1 MTFHKMILISGF
13 AIVSSVSSA
22 LANDTPKLHPLEA
35 ACVDYEMKGQLMNG
49 TTTRCHRN
57 YAYEQYEIQ
66 DTKVGFGN
74 FTQSQKQHNITIG
87 DTIYAIDLS
96 SNTGTK
102 TQNPMYDGI
111 VSSLENQ
118 SAEDMGD
125 AFIAAMGFTPT
136 GASKTIA
143 ETDCNMYSAPQM
155 GTVCLTQDGLML
167 EQSFMGNTTTA
178 VSVAVGDGG
187 DDANYTLY
195 QNVTINDGPDLSNGL
210 NLQDLMNQMGQ
221 Q

>member
-1 MTFHKMILISGF
+1 MGFYKMIF
-13 AIVSSVSSA
+13 ATGLVTASCVTGVHA
-22 LANDTPKLHPLEA
+22 DDTPKLHPLEA
-35 ACVDYEMKGQLMNG
+35 ACVEYEAKGQMMNG

-74 FTQSQKQHNITIG
+74 FTQSQKQHTITIG

-96 SNTGTK
+96 NNTGTK
-102 TQNPMYDGI
+102 TKNPMYEGI

-118 SAEDMGD
+118 SAEEMGE
-125 AFIAAMGFTPT
+125 AFVAAMGFTPT
-136 GASKTIA
+136 GATKTIA
-143 ETDCNMYSAPQM
+143 DMECSVHNAQQM
-155 GTVCLTQDGLML
+155 GTVCLTDDGLML

-178 VSVAVGDGG
+178 VNVTVGDGG
-187 DDANYTLY
+187 DDANYALY
-195 QNVTINDGPDLSNGL
+195 ETVTIKDGPDLSNGF